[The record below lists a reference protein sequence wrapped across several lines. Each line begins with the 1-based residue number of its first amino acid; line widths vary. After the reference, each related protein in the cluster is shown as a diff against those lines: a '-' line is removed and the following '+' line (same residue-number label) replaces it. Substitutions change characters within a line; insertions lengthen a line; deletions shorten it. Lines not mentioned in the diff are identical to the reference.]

1 MLGIDWKILIGQIIN
16 FAILLW
22 ILKRFAYQPFLSL
35 LEKRRLK
42 IEEGIRKSEEA
53 EKSLERIKI
62 LSQKIKEKSE
72 KEARELIIE
81 AELKAKVR
89 AQEIIAQALEER
101 NRSIELAK
109 KMMEKERE
117 REMKKREEEI
127 MENVFLLAEKLLK
140 EKIDRRRDEKIIAKI
155 LTKLK

>member
-109 KMMEKERE
+109 KMMEKERK